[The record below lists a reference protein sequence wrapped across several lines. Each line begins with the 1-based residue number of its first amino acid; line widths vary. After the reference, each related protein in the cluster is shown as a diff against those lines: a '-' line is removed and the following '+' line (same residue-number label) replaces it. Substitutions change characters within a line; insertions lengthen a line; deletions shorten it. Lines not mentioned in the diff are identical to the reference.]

1 MDAIPAAPAA
11 VETRMITSKGENDA
25 CEGAYRA
32 NDSEMGRGGH
42 AAVPPHRPGSVSCHL
57 VLLGDRRRVGR
68 GASRRGALPELDRGH
83 GHSGLT
89 GWNSDPKQPRLDA
102 PQNSWA
108 TGANPAVNSIY
119 QRILAL
125 NEGIRGHAYNLA
137 VSGSKVGDLVRQANE
152 AAALPVKPE
161 LVIIQSIDNDMG
173 CDGTD
178 AQNYRPFG
186 ATLARALDILVASNP
201 DVQIFI
207 INQWATAKNFATVA
221 RSIPDQRTSLAEDGP
236 CGLLKPS
243 GKLRPAGIA
252 SYERILAG
260 YYKQIKLVC
269 ARLADCST
277 DHNALH
283 RMVIQRS
290 DLAPDGGHL
299 SVRGQRRM
307 AAVAWQALY

>member
-1 MDAIPAAPAA
+1 MRTKQRFRRGGLAARALIACCWVIGVAPAGA
-11 VETRMITSKGENDA
+11 HHVE
-25 CEGAYRA
+25 
-32 NDSEMGRGGH
+32 GGYPNSIV
-42 AAVPPHRPGSVSCHL
+42 AM
-57 VLLGDRRRVGR
+57 
-68 GASRRGALPELDRGH
+68 

-89 GWNSDPKQPRLDA
+89 GWNSDPENPSRDV
-102 PQNSWA
+102 PENSWA
-108 TGANPAVNSIY
+108 TGSNPAVNSIY

-125 NEGIRGHAYNLA
+125 NEGIRDHAYNLA
-137 VSGSKVGDLVRQANE
+137 VSGSKVDDLVRQANE

-161 LVIIQSIDNDMG
+161 LVIIQSIDNDMR

-178 AQNYRPFG
+178 ARNYRPFG
-186 ATLARALDILVASNP
+186 ATLAKALAIVVASNP
-201 DVQIFI
+201 DVRIFI

-221 RSIPDQRTSLAEDGP
+221 RSIPEQRTMLTEDGP

-269 ARLADCST
+269 ARLANCST
-277 DHNALH
+277 DHSALH
-283 RMVIQRS
+283 RMIIQRS

-299 SVRGQRRM
+299 SVRGQRKM